1 MNNFKVT
8 LENKITNNI
17 FKIDLLYEPQNDEE
31 IDFRFG
37 NSSKALERN
46 DLEFLNSDFKPIN
59 PIKTTI
65 INPVKREKIEIKVSK
80 SKPFIYSVDGEIY
93 YLNNKVYIKLAS
105 VEYILD
111 KGKSYFL
118 QLRYKGT
125 VSEKIEIQF

>member
-17 FKIDLLYEPQNDEE
+17 FKIDLVYEPQNDEE
-31 IDFRFG
+31 IDFKFG

-46 DLEFLNSDFKPIN
+46 DLEFLDSDLKPIN
-59 PIKTTI
+59 PIKTII
-65 INPVKREKIEIKVSK
+65 INPINREKIQIKVSK
-80 SKPFIYSVDGEIY
+80 SKPFIYSINGEID
-93 YLNNKVYIKLAS
+93 YLNNKVCIKLAS

-118 QLRYKGT
+118 QLRYKGKI
-125 VSEKIEIQF
+125 SERITLEF